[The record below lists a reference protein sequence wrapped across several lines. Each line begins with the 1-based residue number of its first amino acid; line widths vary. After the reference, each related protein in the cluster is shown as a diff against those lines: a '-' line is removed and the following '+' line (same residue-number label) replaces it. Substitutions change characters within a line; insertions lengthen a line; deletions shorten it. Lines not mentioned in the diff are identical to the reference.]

1 MDLELHLRVLW
12 RFRVLV
18 AAGAFI
24 ALSLAFFSFVRVGV
38 AGGGPTFTYREK
50 EEWASFAQL
59 FVTQEGF
66 RWGASFTGRGDPRA
80 LSERI
85 GAERLAEERLTSL
98 AIIYARLALGDA
110 VREILLRDG
119 PINGR
124 IETAPLPTVE
134 GGDELL
140 PLISVAGIAASP
152 DASLALTERMAAALQ
167 EFIAQQQSANNI
179 AAEDRVQLVLVKQ
192 AGDTKLL
199 KGRAPTLPVVVFLAV
214 MIAVVALVFVLENLR
229 PRVRQVPS
237 PGTLALPKPDE
248 ARGTARR

>member
-1 MDLELHLRVLW
+1 MDLGLHLRVLW

-24 ALSLAFFSFVRVGV
+24 ALSLAFFSFVRVGL
-38 AGGGPTFTYREK
+38 AGAPTFTYREK

-110 VREILLRDG
+110 VMEILLRDG
-119 PINGR
+119 PLNGR
-124 IETAPLPTVE
+124 IETAPLPTIE

-152 DASLALTERMAAALQ
+152 DASLALTERAAAALQ
-167 EFIAQQQSANNI
+167 EFIARQQSANNI
-179 AAEDRVQLVLVKQ
+179 AAEDRVQLVLVKR

-214 MIAVVALVFVLENLR
+214 MIAVVALIFVLENLR
-229 PRVRQVPS
+229 PRIRPVPS
-237 PGTLALPKPDE
+237 AGTLLPEPDE
-248 ARGTARR
+248 ARSTARR